1 MFYTTI
7 YIYNN
12 YTLMDIYI
20 YAYTLMQLARH
31 FFLQYI
37 KGCRSCL
44 QFQPGWPLEHSIST
58 RGYSFT
64 KWVV

>member
-20 YAYTLMQLARH
+20 YICIHTDATCKT
-31 FFLQYI
+31 FFLTVY
-37 KGCRSCL
+37 KGL
-44 QFQPGWPLEHSIST
+44 SIMPPVST
-58 RGYSFT
+58 WMAIGA
-64 KWVV
+64 